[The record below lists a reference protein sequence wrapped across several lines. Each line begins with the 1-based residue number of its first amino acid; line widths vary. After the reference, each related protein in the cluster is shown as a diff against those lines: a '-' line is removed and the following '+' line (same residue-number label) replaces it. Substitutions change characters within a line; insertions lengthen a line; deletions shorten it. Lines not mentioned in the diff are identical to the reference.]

1 MIIIMDREEVRDLYF
16 KELHSLITR
25 ERAAVEEFIPGR
37 IRRELLSGWDEGNE
51 AAVKAYSDA
60 AASFIDERLYS
71 YGLDHI
77 DRFLRAASRG
87 VSSKDAASL
96 EISLD
101 WYDCRKEKKEIDR
114 FIESGLNLMRPG
126 GDIVES
132 LLDDFGAFPDR
143 TIIESYERA
152 PAKNHLPDYALALS
166 LERVIRGAG
175 R

>member
-1 MIIIMDREEVRDLYF
+1 M
-16 KELHSLITR
+16 ITR

-37 IRRELLSGWDEGNE
+37 IRRELLSGWDEENE
-51 AAVKAYSDA
+51 AVIKAYADA

-71 YGLDHI
+71 YRLDHI
-77 DRFLRAASRG
+77 DRFLQAASRG
-87 VSSKDAASL
+87 ISTEDAASL

-101 WYDCRKEKKEIDR
+101 WYDCREEKKEIDR
-114 FIESGLNLMRPG
+114 FIETGLNLMRPG
-126 GDIVES
+126 GDIAES
-132 LLDDFGAFPDR
+132 LLDDFGAFPDK
-143 TIIESYERA
+143 TIIEAYEKA